1 MQTEEETAAAEEPIL
16 EEGSEREQ
24 VNGMTF
30 NLSPRAS
37 AFAQSCTLIY
47 FSAPATSHLV
57 TRNSPARLQHALV
70 FTRTSRFSPPCVPP
84 VQGHHTGPWLGEE
97 PSRGFSERRR
107 GGRRS
112 GVMGYSCG
120 DRCPV

>member
-37 AFAQSCTLIY
+37 AFAQSCALIY
-47 FSAPATSHLV
+47 FLLLQRATWLPV
-57 TRNSPARLQHALV
+57 THQHASV

-97 PSRGFSERRR
+97 PS
-107 GGRRS
+107 
-112 GVMGYSCG
+112 
-120 DRCPV
+120 